1 MTNFIYID
9 EDGVPVAIGTDPSEA
24 KRQLAKYVGVPES
37 CEMSEFYIVDHQNEY
52 GDPCLGYYIVTY
64 PIGYHENLRYSYM
77 EKFKLYSLEG

>member
-24 KRQLAKYVGVPES
+24 KRQLAKYVGAPES
-37 CEMSEFYIVDHQNEY
+37 CEMSEFHIVDHQSEY

-77 EKFKLYSLEG
+77 EKFKLYSLED

>member
-24 KRQLAKYVGVPES
+24 KRQLAKYVGSPES
-37 CEMSEFYIVDHQNEY
+37 CEMSEFYIVEY
-52 GDPCLGYYIVTY
+52 QQEYDDPCLGYYIVTY
-64 PIGYHENLRYSYM
+64 PIGYHESLRYSYM